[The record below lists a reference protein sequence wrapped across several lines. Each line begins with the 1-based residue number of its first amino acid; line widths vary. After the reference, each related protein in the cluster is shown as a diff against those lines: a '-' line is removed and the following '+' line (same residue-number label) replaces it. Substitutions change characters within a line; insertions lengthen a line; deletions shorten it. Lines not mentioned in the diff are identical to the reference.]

1 MAQNK
6 VPELNKNDP
15 DSLYNWIAYKVSCPE
30 FRNPIKNYIDENCST
45 FVDIDENSFEQGQ
58 LFNEIN
64 LLIENLLK
72 DVLEEGQITQEDFLK
87 AAERGMEDKKYKKYF
102 NQIINFGNYTFFKS
116 VMTKRNYQ
124 IIQMA
129 EKQMNQEN
137 ENQSKS
143 LNQEGNQNAPQEND
157 SGQNRNELN
166 PQIVA
171 QMLENEQAELN
182 EAIRQ
187 SLEDE
192 EEKRRIAVIEE
203 EEMRR
208 AIKQSLETSKKEN
221 EKKKEEEE
229 RMKREKE
236 KEQEQAK
243 KEETKKEEPKKE
255 EPKKEEPKKE
265 EPKKFV
271 PTISTNVNFQFSGEM
286 KPPEKEKTNTTVI
299 SANKGFQL
307 QVSSKAEDFGITKST
322 NNVEIKSSVGNAAPI
337 IAEPAKIEPKK
348 EVKPEEPKKDI
359 KPEEPK
365 EETKM
370 KKVEIKE
377 EKEPE
382 NKNIINE
389 PKKEERITRDFVN
402 IFEEKKMTLAPLMHR
417 GKLPNPNI
425 KPSTLKE
432 DLEKSQKTNVQK
444 DIEKMIIKTETKEE
458 SESAKDVI
466 KNSLKQST
474 LNKNDINYME
484 DDGGL
489 LIDDD
494 EDEVIVGD
502 NKKDNSKSNNIN
514 FGRIAIPQNFNDKIP
529 DYNKEKQEQLK
540 KYRDMVLKQKMEE
553 REQQLNK

>member
-6 VPELNKNDP
+6 APELNKNDP
-15 DSLYNWIAYKVSCPE
+15 NSLYNWIAYKVSCPE

-72 DVLEEGQITQEDFLK
+72 DVLEEGQISQEDFLK

-129 EKQMNQEN
+129 EKQMKQESENQTKNQTQNENNQVEN
-137 ENQSKS
+137 E
-143 LNQEGNQNAPQEND
+143 G
-157 SGQNRNELN
+157 GQMNNELN

-187 SLEDE
+187 SLEE
-192 EEKRRIAVIEE
+192 EEQKRRIAVIEE

-208 AIKQSLETSKKEN
+208 AIKESLVSSRKEN
-221 EKKKEEEE
+221 EKKKEEE
-229 RMKREKE
+229 KL
-236 KEQEQAK
+236 K
-243 KEETKKEEPKKE
+243 KEEPSKKEEPKKE
-255 EPKKEEPKKE
+255 EPKKEEG
-265 EPKKFV
+265 KKFT
-271 PTISTNVNFQFSGEM
+271 PTISNNINFQFSGEM
-286 KPPEKEKTNTTVI
+286 KPQENKPNPNPTVV

-307 QVSSKAEDFGITKST
+307 QVSSKAEDFGITQSNT
-322 NNVEIKSSVGNAAPI
+322 EIKNTIKNPNPPI
-337 IAEPAKIEPKK
+337 DNSTKIESKKEIKPAEPKK
-348 EVKPEEPKKDI
+348 EI
-359 KPEEPK
+359 KPQEP
-365 EETKM
+365 

-377 EKEPE
+377 EIPKREE
-382 NKNIINE
+382 KKQDNENIIKE
-389 PKKEERITRDFVN
+389 PKKEERIKRDFVN
-402 IFEEKKMTLAPLMHR
+402 VFEEKKMTLAPLMNR
-417 GKLPNPNI
+417 PKVPNPYN

-432 DLEKSQKTNVQK
+432 DLEKNQKSNVQK
-444 DIEKMIIKTETKEE
+444 DIEKMKKQTEIKE
-458 SESAKDVI
+458 ESAKDII
-466 KNSLKQST
+466 KDSLKQSSI
-474 LNKNDINYME
+474 NKNDINYME
-484 DDGGL
+484 EDGGL

-494 EDEVIVGD
+494 EDEGYID
-502 NKKDNSKSNNIN
+502 NTKKDNSKSNNIH
-514 FGRIAIPQNFNDKIP
+514 FGKIAIPKNFNDKIP

-540 KYRDMVLKQKMEE
+540 KYREMVLKQKMEE

>member
-265 EPKKFV
+265 E
-271 PTISTNVNFQFSGEM
+271 T
-286 KPPEKEKTNTTVI
+286 
-299 SANKGFQL
+299 
-307 QVSSKAEDFGITKST
+307 
-322 NNVEIKSSVGNAAPI
+322 
-337 IAEPAKIEPKK
+337 KK
-348 EVKPEEPKKDI
+348 EDGP
-359 KPEEPK
+359 
-365 EETKM
+365 
-370 KKVEIKE
+370 KVE
-377 EKEPE
+377 
-382 NKNIINE
+382 
-389 PKKEERITRDFVN
+389 
-402 IFEEKKMTLAPLMHR
+402 EEKKPEKKIPKKPREPEKKEPTDFTELKKEL
-417 GKLPNPNI
+417 NDI
-425 KPSTLKE
+425 KAAGNELFNNKSYEEAIEKYKE
-432 DLEKSQKTNVQK
+432 GYEKINNSLSDIIGEKSFNPQSPELLTLSLRIMSNLSLCYT
-444 DIEKMIIKTETKEE
+444 KTEKIEE
-458 SESAKDVI
+458 SIDLDLKINSLDKNYDKAYIRLYSNYLKQGKIAQAVYYGDGLLNFDDETKKKYENEVNQINQTKKEYQAQLDAQRAKERKEMI
-466 KNSLKQST
+466 KNIAK
-474 LNKNDINYME
+474 Y
-484 DDGGL
+484 
-489 LIDDD
+489 
-494 EDEVIVGD
+494 
-502 NKKDNSKSNNIN
+502 
-514 FGRIAIPQNFNDKIP
+514 AIPVIILIAAFGVYFYFYKRKRIT
-529 DYNKEKQEQLK
+529 K
-540 KYRDMVLKQKMEE
+540 
-553 REQQLNK
+553 

>member
-6 VPELNKNDP
+6 PPIVLNKNDP

-72 DVLEEGQITQEDFLK
+72 DILEEGQITQEDFLK
-87 AAERGMEDKKYKKYF
+87 AAERGIQDKKYKKYF

-129 EKQMNQEN
+129 EKQMNLENEAQNQVPN
-137 ENQSKS
+137 ENQ
-143 LNQEGNQNAPQEND
+143 NQREDENRPER
-157 SGQNRNELN
+157 SNLSPE
-166 PQIVA
+166 IVA

-208 AIKQSLETSKKEN
+208 AIKQSLETSKKEQ
-221 EKKKEEEE
+221 K
-229 RMKREKE
+229 EKE
-236 KEQEQAK
+236 KEKEK
-243 KEETKKEEPKKE
+243 KVEAKKEEPKKE
-255 EPKKEEPKKE
+255 E
-265 EPKKFV
+265 KKFV
-271 PTISTNVNFQFSGEM
+271 PTISTNINFQFSGEL
-286 KPPEKEKTNTTVI
+286 KPQETKNNPSII
-299 SANKGFQL
+299 SSNKGFQL
-307 QVSSKAEDFGITKST
+307 QVSSKAEDFGISNQPKK
-322 NNVEIKSSVGNAAPI
+322 EIKDSTMPAPT
-337 IAEPAKIEPKK
+337 IEPKFEKKK
-348 EVKPEEPKKDI
+348 EENKPERPKKVEI
-359 KPEEPK
+359 K
-365 EETKM
+365 EETKKP

-377 EKEPE
+377 EKKEKKQDNE
-382 NKNIINE
+382 NIINE

-402 IFEEKKMTLAPLMHR
+402 IFEEKKMTLAPLLH
-417 GKLPNPNI
+417 KSVPQNPYKRDNVP
-425 KPSTLKE
+425 PSTLKE
-432 DLEKSQKTNVQK
+432 DLEKSQRNNVQK
-444 DIEKMIIKTETKEE
+444 DIEKMKKKVENEN
-458 SESAKDVI
+458 ESAKDVI

-474 LNKNDINYME
+474 MTKNDINYID

-494 EDEVIVGD
+494 EEEEMVEN
-502 NKKDNSKSNNIN
+502 NKQNNTKSNNIHL
-514 FGRIAIPQNFNDKIP
+514 GRIAIPKNFNDKIP
-529 DYNKEKQEQLK
+529 EYNKEKQEQLK
-540 KYRDMVLKQKMEE
+540 KYRDMVLKKKMEE
-553 REQQLNK
+553 REQQINNK